1 MELAKEQ
8 RLCLGFSQA
17 PMQKVVGVQAAGE
30 EAEVEVV
37 VFLEKKEK
45 LDKACH
51 RPPCIDEQIFL
62 VLRMGKIAHAHVL
75 GDFLK

>member
-1 MELAKEQ
+1 M
-8 RLCLGFSQA
+8 
-17 PMQKVVGVQAAGE
+17 QAAEE
-30 EAEVEVV
+30 EAEVEVA